1 MKTTR
6 LHLRLNED
14 DISKIQHMADDE
26 DLSCTEL
33 IENRIRQAYE
43 DYSDGILDIPSGRL
57 SEPCRMTRSV
67 SMKVDPEVYDIL
79 NTLAFYCSDSKN
91 GVIRKLLNA

>member
-26 DLSCTEL
+26 DISFTEL
-33 IENRIRQAYE
+33 IENRVRQAYD
-43 DYSDGILDIPSGRL
+43 DYSDGLLDISSGRS
-57 SEPCRMTRSV
+57 SEPCRMTRSI
-67 SMKVDPEVYDIL
+67 SMKVDPEVYNFLDA
-79 NTLAFYCSDSKN
+79 LAFYCSDSKT
-91 GVIRKLLNA
+91 GVIRKLFNN